1 MGNRLTMVC
10 VALAGFAAGYLVNGY
25 GVSAQQ
31 QPRFAAV
38 ASEKGGQDIWG
49 PYLPAQGWPKN
60 LTTLPGHTAAV
71 DTGGAQK
78 LVPRKG
84 ANPAMMV
91 GKPIRV
97 AWQN

>member
-1 MGNRLTMVC
+1 VH
-10 VALAGFAAGYLVNGY
+10 GFAVDQEG
-25 GVSAQQ
+25 
-31 QPRFAAV
+31 
-38 ASEKGGQDIWG
+38 
-49 PYLPAQGWPKN
+49 N
-60 LTTLPGHTAAV
+60 LYTAAV

-84 ANPAMMV
+84 ANPAMMI